1 MITNILPAV
10 ISGIARGELKAGR
23 EVITPSGPHSDDA
36 GIGEAYWAIFW
47 PRCGGNGNLIATWE
61 SASRMAEGPHN
72 IKKYSINQKV
82 RFLLRGEGNPLEA
95 KELGDI
101 GFLYVE

>member
-1 MITNILPAV
+1 MSIIPEIV
-10 ISGIARGELKAGR
+10 KRIGR
-23 EVITPSGPHSDDA
+23 ENVEVGSIQTTVFYRNEIR
-36 GIGEAYWAIFW
+36 GIPGGYHWWMIVW

-61 SASRMAEGPHN
+61 NASGMAEGPHN

-82 RFLLRGEGNPLEA
+82 RFLLRGEGNPLEV
-95 KELGDI
+95 KELGDV